1 MNETGA
7 NDIPGVAFRWTG
19 DNWMFNMAT
28 TSVQA
33 GYTYTFRI
41 NLAFGPGITF
51 TVGVK

>member
-1 MNETGA
+1 VNETGA

-28 TSVQA
+28 TSVQT

-41 NLAFGPGITF
+41 NLALAQASRLRS
-51 TVGVK
+51 V